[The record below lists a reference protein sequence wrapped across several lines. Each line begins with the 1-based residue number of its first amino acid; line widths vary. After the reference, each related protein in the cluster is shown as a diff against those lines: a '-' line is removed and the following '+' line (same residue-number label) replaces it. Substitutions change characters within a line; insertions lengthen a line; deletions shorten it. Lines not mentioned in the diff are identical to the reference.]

1 MEELINLEE
10 RLQRLEYRIG
20 IIEKFLDTNQ
30 MINIYKGEVSDLS
43 SIRIEVLNDMK
54 KNVENLKVKFDKNQ
68 RRNFYKK

>member
-1 MEELINLEE
+1 MSAIVIF
-10 RLQRLEYRIG
+10 QRLEYRIG

-30 MINIYKGEVSDLS
+30 MINIYIGEVSDLS

-68 RRNFYKK
+68 RRNFYKE

>member
-68 RRNFYKK
+68 RRNFYKE

>member
-1 MEELINLEE
+1 MQELINLEE

-43 SIRIEVLNDMK
+43 SIRMEVLNDMK
-54 KNVENLKVKFDKNQ
+54 KNVENLKVKFDKDQ